1 MRDLVKKLRT
11 GMWAVVFECECFM
24 MSEDGQD
31 MVEYALVMGLIAMGA
46 VAATKGL
53 ATSIGVGLTSLGT
66 KLAAYTS

>member
-1 MRDLVKKLRT
+1 MRNLVRGLRDRL
-11 GMWAVVFECECFM
+11 WAVEGFL

-53 ATSIGVGLTSLGT
+53 ATSIGAGMTSIGTHLT
-66 KLAAYTS
+66 AYTS

>member
-1 MRDLVKKLRT
+1 MRNLVRGLRAR
-11 GMWAVVFECECFM
+11 MWAVEHFL

-31 MVEYALVMGLIAMGA
+31 MVEYALVMGLVAMGA

-53 ATSIGVGLTSLGT
+53 ATSIGAGLTNIGA